1 MTDNINNQSEANNN
15 NASSSQ
21 AQSKPSISENYP
33 VDTLYNILLKTP
45 YLINE
50 KDEKN
55 ETFLSYAIKR
65 RNSDAAELILTSPL
79 LDLNFQDSQGNSYLH
94 LSLINELGRIFQ
106 ILIQKNINVNLQNND
121 GNTCLHLAYSKS
133 DIKYIGLLLSK
144 NIDINIKNKNNIT
157 AENVTPGSIIPVA
170 GENNENNEN
179 VYDNDDKIG
188 NNNSQFNKTIKMNWD
203 TVNNTTT
210 DNKYRNTKFSLN
222 ISNSEEE
229 EVNLDE
235 IIDNRDDEND
245 ILKNSNNSNFEDENI
260 INNFNTI
267 YNNNRINSEISDFD
281 IEKNPNILNKD
292 TLMSNDDIVNI
303 NEVRNNKSKTSK
315 MSFRSKDKSSNDSPS
330 HSMQNIY
337 SNNIN
342 ISPPETDI
350 KNKNNTTENDDL
362 DQQNIAFDYS
372 VSISPNHISST
383 KERSTVNSTKSAEK
397 NKVKGKQDNESQNN
411 IELNRDFTFSPF
423 NSMEIITP
431 ASENNIEH
439 NSNTIPQIQQI
450 DIENFKDEN
459 NKSVKTSNKKKRNK
473 LNKNAES
480 NKNTNKYLYIFL
492 AEIKMEKYYDLLNI
506 NGFDDLSSFVSQFK
520 SGIAIT
526 DKQLK
531 ETGIIKPGDRARIL
545 IRLQE
550 KADNF
555 TFVVPRAVYHIC
567 PDLKNIQKDKYII
580 GLYKWLQSLKVEE
593 YLQNFVDNGYHSLE
607 LLLLQM
613 NSKNKVTEELLKED
627 IGIIKIGHR
636 ARIIN
641 KLKEEGESYYNK
653 LKTNLLV
660 LNNEPLSKICDCTVF

>member
-1 MTDNINNQSEANNN
+1 MIDNSKDHSESSNNN
-15 NASSSQ
+15 STTHQ
-21 AQSKPSISENYP
+21 PKPSISYNYT
-33 VDTLYNILLKTP
+33 VESLYKILLKTP
-45 YLINE
+45 YLVNE

-65 RNSDAAELILTSPL
+65 KNSDLAELILTSPL

-144 NIDINIKNKNNIT
+144 NININIKNKNNKL

-170 GENNENNEN
+170 GENNENNEIIN
-179 VYDNDDKIG
+179 TNNDNDEKILD
-188 NNNSQFNKTIKMNWD
+188 NTSQFNKTIKMNWD
-203 TVNNTTT
+203 AVNT
-210 DNKYRNTKFSLN
+210 DNKYSNTKFSLN
-222 ISNSEEE
+222 VSNSEEE
-229 EVNLDE
+229 EINLDE
-235 IIDNRDDEND
+235 IIYNKEDENST
-245 ILKNSNNSNFEDENI
+245 LKKDNNNSNNDDENI

-267 YNNNRINSEISDFD
+267 YNNNKLNSEFSEYD
-281 IEKNPNILNKD
+281 IERNSNFLHKD
-292 TLMSNDDIVNI
+292 TLMSNDDLVNI
-303 NEVRNNKSKTSK
+303 NEVRNMKSKTSK
-315 MSFRSKDKSSNDSPS
+315 MSFLSKDKNNNDSPS
-330 HSMQNIY
+330 HSMQNFY
-337 SNNIN
+337 TNNIN

-350 KNKNNTTENDDL
+350 KKNISTIEKDDF
-362 DQQNIAFDYS
+362 DQQNIIFDYS

-383 KERSTVNSTKSAEK
+383 KERSTKNSTKTVEK
-397 NKVKGKQDNESQNN
+397 NKENEQN
-411 IELNRDFTFSPF
+411 IVEFNRDFTFSPF
-423 NSMEIITP
+423 TSTRVMNQTC
-431 ASENNIEH
+431 ENRINH
-439 NSNTIPQIQQI
+439 KTNTIPQIDKI
-450 DIENFKDEN
+450 NIENFKEEN
-459 NKSVKTSNKKKRNK
+459 NKNVKNNINIKQNKKI
-473 LNKNAES
+473 KNNES
-480 NKNTNKYLYIFL
+480 NKNINKYLYTFL
-492 AEIKMEKYYDLLNI
+492 AEIKMEKYFNLLNI

-555 TFVVPRAVYHIC
+555 KFVVPRAVYHIC
-567 PDLKNIQKDKYII
+567 YDLKIMQKDKYIN
-580 GLYKWLQSLKVEE
+580 GLYKWLQSLRVED
-593 YLQNFVDNGYHSLE
+593 YLRNFVDNGYHSLE
-607 LLLLQM
+607 LLLMQM

-641 KLKEEGESYYNK
+641 KLQEEGESYYNK

-660 LNNEPLSKICDCTVF
+660 VNNEPLSKICDCVVF